1 LNRGI
6 LRAFAFL
13 IATSLPYNAFSQAYR
28 VGISPCYNIPIGE
41 LAWSYSPA
49 IGAKLH
55 FSWLNQNN
63 HGITRAT
70 GVMIGYHAFQPLADT
85 LYYIADQGGLGTTGN
100 GADIGKAVF
109 SPFKMLHLAATMD
122 WGIPLSKRLS
132 INPGLH
138 VGMLYAQRSI
148 AFQDNGGEDGID
160 ELVTWATLNGQAGLE
175 YKLGAHLS
183 ANFFVAYTFII
194 QLGNTNPDAM
204 DYNENTGMFY
214 HFYSPG
220 ISLNYYF

>member
-1 LNRGI
+1 
-6 LRAFAFL
+6 
-13 IATSLPYNAFSQAYR
+13 
-28 VGISPCYNIPIGE
+28 
-41 LAWSYSPA
+41 
-49 IGAKLH
+49 
-55 FSWLNQNN
+55 
-63 HGITRAT
+63 
-70 GVMIGYHAFQPLADT
+70 MIGYHAFQPLADT

-175 YKLGAHLS
+175 YKHIS
-183 ANFFVAYTFII
+183 ALTFSSLTLLLFNLATPIPMRWITTRILECFII
-194 QLGNTNPDAM
+194 SIHLGFPSITI
-204 DYNENTGMFY
+204 FK
-214 HFYSPG
+214 
-220 ISLNYYF
+220 SLTRC